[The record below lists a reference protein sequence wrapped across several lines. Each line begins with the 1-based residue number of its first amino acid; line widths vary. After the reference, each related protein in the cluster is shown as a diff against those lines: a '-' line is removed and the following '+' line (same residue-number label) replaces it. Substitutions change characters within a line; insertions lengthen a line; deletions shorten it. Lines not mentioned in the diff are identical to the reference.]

1 MEKGSR
7 SSETSLLRA
16 TEVGLVWLALFA
28 LVYVLGHEV
37 GAWPKP
43 PLGALRDLELY
54 VGFLAGAAVF
64 SLLLSRGRWPKADTG
79 SRPATF
85 G

>member
-1 MEKGSR
+1 VRENAGS
-7 SSETSLLRA
+7 SMTALLRA

-37 GAWPKP
+37 GAWPRP
-43 PLGALRDLELY
+43 PFGALRDLELY
-54 VGFLAGAAVF
+54 VGFFAGMAVF
-64 SLLLSRGRWPKADTG
+64 LRLLSPRGRRESPT
-79 SRPATF
+79 ATF